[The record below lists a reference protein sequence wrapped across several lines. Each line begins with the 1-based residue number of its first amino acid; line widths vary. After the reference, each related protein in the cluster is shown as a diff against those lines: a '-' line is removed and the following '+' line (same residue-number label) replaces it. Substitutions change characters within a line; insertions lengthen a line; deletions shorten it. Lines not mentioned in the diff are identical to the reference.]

1 MSRVDMIKVP
11 FPVLFSNRERRKE
24 FARMAGTDEYIK
36 EAYRELEK
44 MSADEKARLEYEA
57 REKAIRDYNS
67 QINSA
72 LRRGEEE
79 GRRSVLMRMLENG
92 LSPEEIM
99 RLSGAAQK
107 EVGDAEKRLR
117 DLTGIKCRN

>member
-1 MSRVDMIKVP
+1 
-11 FPVLFSNRERRKE
+11 
-24 FARMAGTDEYIK
+24 MAGTDEYIK

-107 EVGDAEKRLR
+107 EVEDAEKRLR
-117 DLTGIKCRN
+117 DLGGTKCRN

>member
-1 MSRVDMIKVP
+1 
-11 FPVLFSNRERRKE
+11 
-24 FARMAGTDEYIK
+24 
-36 EAYRELEK
+36 

-72 LRRGEEE
+72 LRRGQEKGLEE

-107 EVGDAEKRLR
+107 EVEDAEKRLR

>member
-1 MSRVDMIKVP
+1 MIQ
-11 FPVLFSNRERRKE
+11 
-24 FARMAGTDEYIK
+24 
-36 EAYRELEK
+36 EK
-44 MSADEKARLEYEA
+44 G
-57 REKAIRDYNS
+57 I
-67 QINSA
+67 
-72 LRRGEEE
+72 EE

-107 EVGDAEKRLR
+107 EVEDAEKRLR